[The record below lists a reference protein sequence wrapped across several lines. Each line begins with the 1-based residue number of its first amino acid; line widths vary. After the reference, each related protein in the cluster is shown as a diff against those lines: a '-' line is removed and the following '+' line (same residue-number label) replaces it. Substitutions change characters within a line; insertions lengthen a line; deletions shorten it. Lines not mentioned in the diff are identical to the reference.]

1 LCLWTVKTSILVHV
15 YWGGLQPY
23 PPAEEV
29 DLLAKTSDAYTHAR
43 SYLDAHQADKQDGR
57 PFANTKVVCGKT

>member
-1 LCLWTVKTSILVHV
+1 VKTSILIHV

-29 DLLAKTSDAYTHAR
+29 NLVAKTSEAYTHAR
-43 SYLDAHQADKQDGR
+43 SYLDARQADKQNGWPSTDM
-57 PFANTKVVCGKT
+57 KVVCGKT